1 MSTELGIIENTG
13 VKGGDLQFTHF
24 WGGGDKGRMIQLTQ
38 GLGTLLGNDEPGYI
52 HLTVEDAS
60 RVIKILKK
68 WIKSGASMDKI
79 EEE

>member
-24 WGGGDKGRMIQLTQ
+24 WGGMQAGEMIQLTQ
-38 GLGTLLGNDEPGYI
+38 GFGTLLGNDEPGYI
-52 HLTVEDAS
+52 HLTVKDAS
-60 RVIKILKK
+60 RVIKILKE